1 MLVFSGCYKI
11 LNLLDLCKIQWILF
25 SHILADLQFLN
36 LPWTLGLNEL
46 KIKLILNVNH
56 WAVLGVWASATSYR
70 PLRRAGWVMM
80 AYCSV
85 VFVNCEY

>member
-56 WAVLGVWASATSYR
+56 
-70 PLRRAGWVMM
+70 
-80 AYCSV
+80 
-85 VFVNCEY
+85 